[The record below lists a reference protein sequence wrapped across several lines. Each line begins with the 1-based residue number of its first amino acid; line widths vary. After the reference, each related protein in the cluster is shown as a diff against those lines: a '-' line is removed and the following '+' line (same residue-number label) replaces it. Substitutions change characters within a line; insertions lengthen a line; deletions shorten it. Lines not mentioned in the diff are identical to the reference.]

1 MPLQFSILVSEKEKN
16 QDFNLPVA
24 IGHAV
29 RDNVVEYLEERNAC
43 MPIRSVNITAAEAAA
58 LRELSS
64 RFLGSDLARKA
75 AMNAVKSGRFRL
87 AGSIGKN
94 EVAVLCKRCN
104 RIDVLDRDEYFRD
117 SHKNLW
123 DS

>member
-1 MPLQFSILVSEKEKN
+1 MELRRE
-16 QDFNLPVA
+16 FNLPVA
-24 IGHAV
+24 IGYAV
-29 RDNVVEYLEERNAC
+29 RDNVAESLEERNAC
-43 MPIRSVNITAAEAAA
+43 MPIRSVNITAAEIAA

-64 RFLGSDLARKA
+64 RFLGSDLAGKA
-75 AMNAVKSGRFRL
+75 AMNAVKSRCSRL

-94 EVAVLCKRCN
+94 EVAVLCKRSN